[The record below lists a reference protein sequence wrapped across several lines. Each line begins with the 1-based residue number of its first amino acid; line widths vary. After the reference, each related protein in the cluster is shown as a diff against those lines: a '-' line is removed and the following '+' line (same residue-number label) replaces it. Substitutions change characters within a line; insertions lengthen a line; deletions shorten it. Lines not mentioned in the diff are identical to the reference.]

1 MRLNPPRGDRA
12 RPLARTGITIHA
24 TSPTAVRPA
33 RTVKYVSSVAFPLG
47 TASLPA
53 GVRGHAVAEFSALV
67 RAFGR
72 FIGGRTGA
80 GAGLAVFRHG
90 EPLVDIWTGQA
101 CPDAEW
107 ARDTG
112 AIVFSAT
119 KGVAS
124 TILHRLADRG
134 LLDYD
139 VPVATYWPEFGVA
152 GKDRITVRQLMTH
165 RAGLSALPTIAAGAQ
180 DVLDH
185 ELMEQ
190 RLAAAAPDRLL
201 GVPAYHA
208 FTYGWLV
215 AGLARAITGSSLA
228 ELFRTEVAEPLGVD
242 GIHLGR
248 PPEGSPTPVA
258 ALCGSK
264 LSVVGAPLGALFFGH
279 AYGLP
284 GTLGAAARALFLP
297 GIETLVAGDDPPV
310 LHTELGAGN
319 GVCTAP
325 ALATLYGA
333 LAGDGTV
340 AGRRYLS
347 ARTVQGLRRVQ
358 TYRPDHTLFYMPMM
372 WHLGYH
378 SSRPARRADSATSAS
393 ADPSAVPIRAWAC
406 PSASCTTAWTWAPS
420 PGISWLPPG
429 FCRWPHGAPARSPGA
444 RRSVRAG
451 RRENV
456 RRSHAFRPES
466 TWCANGCGGSR
477 PRTLRIPRH
486 FAGSAELR

>member
-1 MRLNPPRGDRA
+1 M
-12 RPLARTGITIHA
+12 
-24 TSPTAVRPA
+24 
-33 RTVKYVSSVAFPLG
+33 SSVASPHD
-47 TASLPA
+47 AVPLPA
-53 GVRGHAVAEFSALV
+53 GVRGYAATEFSPLV
-67 RAFGR
+67 RAFGK
-72 FIGGRTGA
+72 FVGGRTGA
-80 GAGLAVFRHG
+80 GAGLTVFRHG
-90 EPLVDIWTGQA
+90 EPLVDIWTGYA
-101 CPDAEW
+101 SSGVEW
-107 ARDTG
+107 THDTG

-124 TILHRLADRG
+124 TVLHRLADRG

-139 VPVATYWPEFGVA
+139 APIAAYWPEFGAA
-152 GKDRITVRQLMTH
+152 GKERITVRQLMTH
-165 RAGLSALPTIAAGAQ
+165 RTGLSALPQIATRAQ

-185 ELMEQ
+185 ELMQQ
-190 RLAAAAPDRLL
+190 RLAAATPDRLL

-248 PPEGSPTPVA
+248 PPGGSSTPVA
-258 ALCGSK
+258 ALCGSR
-264 LSVVGAPLGALFFGH
+264 LSAVGAPIGAMFFGH

-284 GTLGAAARALFLP
+284 GPVGAATRALFLP
-297 GIETLVAGDDPPV
+297 GVETLVAGDDPPV
-310 LHTELGAGN
+310 LDTELGAGN

-347 ARTVQGLRRVQ
+347 AHTVAGLRRVQ

-378 SSRPARRADSATSAS
+378 SMPTGTQSGFGHIGLGGSFGWADPRSGLSIGFVHNRLDLGTFAWDQLASTWILPLAARGARAVSRRANVPARRAA
-393 ADPSAVPIRAWAC
+393 
-406 PSASCTTAWTWAPS
+406 
-420 PGISWLPPG
+420 
-429 FCRWPHGAPARSPGA
+429 
-444 RRSVRAG
+444 
-451 RRENV
+451 
-456 RRSHAFRPES
+456 
-466 TWCANGCGGSR
+466 
-477 PRTLRIPRH
+477 
-486 FAGSAELR
+486 